1 MKRILLSIVGAGL
14 LVLGMAAC
22 QSSTP
27 NVSTPTTPKVP
38 TVDKPSVP
46 TVTYTCEM
54 CGGSYS
60 EAGKCS
66 KCGMPLIP
74 KK

>member
-1 MKRILLSIVGAGL
+1 MKKLL
-14 LVLGMAAC
+14 LGVALTLAMFAC

-27 NVSTPTTPKVP
+27 SVSTPTTPTINKP
-38 TVDKPSVP
+38 TVPS
-46 TVTYTCEM
+46 VTYTCEM

-60 EAGKCS
+60 SSGKCS

>member
-1 MKRILLSIVGAGL
+1 MKRILFSIAGAGL

-27 NVSTPTTPKVP
+27 AVKTPSIPVIN
-38 TVDKPSVP
+38 KPSVP
-46 TVTYTCEM
+46 SVTYTCEM
-54 CGGSYS
+54 CGGSYAD
-60 EAGKCS
+60 AGKCS

>member
-1 MKRILLSIVGAGL
+1 MKRILFSIVGAGL
-14 LVLGMAAC
+14 LVLGLAAC

-27 NVSTPTTPKVP
+27 AANTPSIP
-38 TVDKPSVP
+38 TVNKPSVP
-46 TVTYTCEM
+46 SVTYTCKM